1 MCDHVIYHVKGS
13 NVNKMS
19 VIHFRFCA
27 KIETRIYITIIK
39 IHWCGTAYEFR

>member
-1 MCDHVIYHVKGS
+1 MCDHVIYYVNGS

-27 KIETRIYITIIK
+27 KIETINLYNDNKNTLVWYSIRI
-39 IHWCGTAYEFR
+39 